1 MSAVG
6 VPAGTEVPSAGDVIV
21 RCGASF
27 GPRTRIEI
35 DAWPWRPSSSMAI
48 AVIVWVPIESCD
60 AVMFAPLASAPS
72 RSELHC
78 TRPLMLPSSTSVAL
92 PLKPIGPLAAKN
104 AEPLAGA
111 VMRTTG
117 AFSTVS
123 VICAWPVSP
132 PASATRAVIVWMPER
147 SDDTVRPAPVPS
159 GPSRLELHWIW
170 LARLPFSASVA
181 VPVKVTAVPGRT
193 LEPLGGAVMRTN
205 GAWFSPSVRMSCGWP
220 LAASRLL

>member
-35 DAWPWRPSSSMAI
+35 DAWPWRPSSSMAM
-48 AVIVWVPIESCD
+48 AVIVCVPIESWE
-60 AVMFAPLASAPS
+60 ARMVAPIASAPS
-72 RSELHC
+72 RSEFHWS
-78 TRPLMLPSSTSVAL
+78 RPL
-92 PLKPIGPLAAKN
+92 
-104 AEPLAGA
+104 
-111 VMRTTG
+111 
-117 AFSTVS
+117 
-123 VICAWPVSP
+123 
-132 PASATRAVIVWMPER
+132 
-147 SDDTVRPAPVPS
+147 
-159 GPSRLELHWIW
+159 
-170 LARLPFSASVA
+170 RLPFSASVA